1 MSADPHRL
9 SDAAVLTS
17 IVETLRTQIVPA
29 LQDPW
34 TRASAIQLAA
44 LAEMLRDRPPDA
56 AEARAEQLA
65 ALLTELGQPTA
76 AYSYDGV
83 LAACSAALASWD
95 LADERRARLRVALI
109 GHLDE
114 ELAADLPLM
123 AAFRGLMPDA

>member
-56 AEARAEQLA
+56 ADARAAQLA
-65 ALLTELGQPTA
+65 TLLTELGQPTEA
-76 AYSYDGV
+76 FSYDGV
-83 LAACSAALASWD
+83 LAACSAALVGWD
-95 LADERRARLRVALI
+95 LTDERRARLRAALI
-109 GHLDE
+109 GHLDD
-114 ELAADLPLM
+114 ELAVDLPLM